1 VAGVRIGHAQR
12 IGDGALTGTTVVL
25 PGPDGAVAGVDVR
38 GGGPGTRE
46 TDALDPRTLVD
57 RVHAVVLSGGSA
69 FGLAAATGVMDAL
82 GEAGVG
88 FPVGPPPGRAG
99 ASGSTGAWVVPIVPA
114 AVVFDLGRGGDFRAR
129 PDAGLGAAA
138 LAAAVDGPSPQGV
151 LGAGSGAV
159 VGGLK
164 GGVGTASETV
174 AAGDTVTALCVVNAA
189 GSAVDPRTGALWAAA
204 HLTAADAV
212 PPALPDDRSA
222 LLGRLAAAAAPPTL
236 NTTIGVV
243 WTDATLTVAQ
253 ATKLAAVAHDGLA
266 RAIRPAHGMTDGD
279 TFFGLS
285 TTERAAPDLAGLQAL
300 LTAAADAV
308 TRAVGN
314 AVLAAESVTTAAGT
328 YRSYR
333 DVVAG

>member
-1 VAGVRIGHAQR
+1 MASHPVRVGHARR

-69 FGLAAATGVMDAL
+69 YGLAAATGVMDAL
-82 GEAGVG
+82 GDDGVG
-88 FPVGPPPGRAG
+88 FRVGARA
-99 ASGSTGAWVVPIVPA
+99 TEVVPIVPA

-129 PDAGLGAAA
+129 PDAALGAAA
-138 LAAAVDGPSPQGV
+138 LAAAVEGPSAQGV
-151 LGAGSGAV
+151 VGAGTGAL

-164 GGVGTASETV
+164 GGVGTASVTLDG
-174 AAGDTVTALCVVNAA
+174 GDSVTALCVVNAA
-189 GSAVDPRTGALWAAA
+189 GSAVDPQTGELWSAR
-204 HLTAADAV
+204 HLTADDAV
-212 PPALPDDRSA
+212 PPELPADRGP
-222 LLGRLAAAAAPPTL
+222 LRDRLAAATAPPTL
-236 NTTIGVV
+236 NTTIGVI

-253 ATKLAAVAHDGLA
+253 CSKLAAVAHDGLA
-266 RAIRPAHGMTDGD
+266 RAIRPVHGMTDGD
-279 TFFGLS
+279 TFFGLA
-285 TTERAAPDLAGLQAL
+285 TTERPAPDLAGLQAV
-300 LTAAADAV
+300 LTAGADAV

-314 AVLAAESVTTAAGT
+314 AVLAAETVTTDAGT
-328 YRSYR
+328 YRCYR